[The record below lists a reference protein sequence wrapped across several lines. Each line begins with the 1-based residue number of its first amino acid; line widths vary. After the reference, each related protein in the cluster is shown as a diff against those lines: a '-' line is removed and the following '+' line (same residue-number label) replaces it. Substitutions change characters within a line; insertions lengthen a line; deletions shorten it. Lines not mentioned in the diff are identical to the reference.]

1 MCKDEDSVADGVQ
14 KPKKNPVP
22 KGLTPFTVMNAKQA
36 QEASVRARNLRKQ
49 VRADMLNKVVSNY
62 DFGEELTKALKK
74 GDLDK
79 VTLLKEAMRL
89 IGLQHDQSEEA
100 VQKIDIKSDNKVATS
115 GTLNITFSDAKP
127 ET

>member
-1 MCKDEDSVADGVQ
+1 MCKEDDSVSDGVQ

-49 VRADMLNKVVSNY
+49 VRAEMLNKVVQNY

-79 VTLLKEAMRL
+79 ITLLKEAMRL

-100 VQKIDIKSDNKVATS
+100 VQKIDLKSDSKVDAK
-115 GTLNITFSDAKP
+115 LNIAVTGLDG
-127 ET
+127 

>member
-1 MCKDEDSVADGVQ
+1 MCKEDDSVSKDV
-14 KPKKNPVP
+14 KNPPRSP
-22 KGLTPFTVMNAKQA
+22 KSGALLKPFTTLTAKQA

-89 IGLQHDQSEEA
+89 IGLQHDQSEDA
-100 VQKIDIKSDNKVATS
+100 VTKMEVK
-115 GTLNITFSDAKP
+115 SDAKVDSKL
-127 ET
+127 EVSISGV

>member
-1 MCKDEDSVADGVQ
+1 MCKDDDSVADGVQ

-22 KGLTPFTVMNAKQA
+22 KGLTPFTVLNAKQA

-49 VRADMLNKVVSNY
+49 VRADMLNKVVQNY

-100 VQKIDIKSDNKVATS
+100 VTKMEVKT
-115 GTLNITFSDAKP
+115 DAKVDSKL
-127 ET
+127 EVSISGV

>member
-1 MCKDEDSVADGVQ
+1 MCDNSEPTGEKKAK
-14 KPKKNPVP
+14 KPLPQAF
-22 KGLTPFTVMNAKQA
+22 TPMNARQA

-100 VQKIDIKSDNKVATS
+100 VQKIDLKSDNKVDAK
-115 GTLNITFSDAKP
+115 LNIAVIGLDG
-127 ET
+127 

>member
-1 MCKDEDSVADGVQ
+1 MCNGEKTSV
-14 KPKKNPVP
+14 K
-22 KGLTPFTVMNAKQA
+22 TPGQIKREQNLVKFTPMTSKQA
-36 QEASVRARNLRKQ
+36 QEAAVKARNIRKQ
-49 VRADMLNKVVSNY
+49 VRAEMLNKVVSNY

>member
-1 MCKDEDSVADGVQ
+1 MCKDDDSVADGVQ

-22 KGLTPFTVMNAKQA
+22 KGLTPFTVLNAKQA

-100 VQKIDIKSDNKVATS
+100 VTKMEVKT
-115 GTLNITFSDAKP
+115 DAKVDSKL
-127 ET
+127 EVSISGV

>member
-1 MCKDEDSVADGVQ
+1 MCKDGEKTSV
-14 KPKKNPVP
+14 K
-22 KGLTPFTVMNAKQA
+22 TPGQIKREQNLVKFTPMTSKQA
-36 QEASVRARNLRKQ
+36 QEAAVKARNIRKQ
-49 VRADMLNKVVSNY
+49 VRAEMLNKVVSNY

-100 VQKIDIKSDNKVATS
+100 VTKMEVKT
-115 GTLNITFSDAKP
+115 DAKVDSKL
-127 ET
+127 EVSISGV

>member
-1 MCKDEDSVADGVQ
+1 MCKDDDSVNKDV
-14 KPKKNPVP
+14 KNPPRSP
-22 KGLTPFTVMNAKQA
+22 KSGALLKPFTTLTAKQA

-100 VQKIDIKSDNKVATS
+100 AAQKIDLKSDNKVDAK
-115 GTLNITFSDAKP
+115 LNIAVTGLDG
-127 ET
+127 

>member
-1 MCKDEDSVADGVQ
+1 MCKDDDSVSKDV
-14 KPKKNPVP
+14 KNPPRSP
-22 KGLTPFTVMNAKQA
+22 KSGALLKPFTTLTAKQA

-49 VRADMLNKVVSNY
+49 VRAEMLNKVVQNY

-89 IGLQHDQSEEA
+89 IGLQHDQSEDA
-100 VQKIDIKSDNKVATS
+100 VTKMEVK
-115 GTLNITFSDAKP
+115 SDAKVDSKL
-127 ET
+127 EVSITGV